1 MTLDSQQQ
9 FLHGLQQV
17 IDKIKA
23 CPRHCMC
30 KRCNKETLKYSHV
43 LSKSQILKPI
53 SRDSKIYQFE
63 YRPLYFLQNQVQYQL
78 KGINHAFSFKG
89 FCSVHD
95 NDLFV
100 SIEPS
105 RGYVDWSDVKN
116 QYLLGYRT
124 LCRELSIQEI
134 VYDINEH
141 LLNYSESD
149 YPSYKFDLYLRK
161 ENLLCSAN
169 TLNHYK
175 TMLEN
180 GIFDGDYTGYRF
192 EHIELPFQ
200 FDLCVCSPIYVDDGR
215 GVCFKYNYQ
224 ESNIVMIFPYCGK
237 TEIIIGY
244 SKDFDNVWMNH
255 ILPEFKSF
263 DPLRLSRAFA
273 NVLYRAEFN
282 AMSPAL
288 YEALNPDLVKL
299 FFDSFMQNA
308 SVYSLDINGVEDL
321 FLEPLRLLCKD

>member
-9 FLHGLQQV
+9 FLHDLQQV

-23 CPRHCMC
+23 CSRHCMC
-30 KRCNKETLKYSHV
+30 TLCHKEALKYSHV

-63 YRPLYFLQNQVQYQL
+63 HRPLYFLQEQVQYQL

-95 NDLFV
+95 NDLFFP
-100 SIEPS
+100 IEPS

-124 LCRELSIQEI
+124 LCRELATQEI
-134 VYDINEH
+134 VYEINGH
-141 LLNYSESD
+141 LLLYSESND
-149 YPSYKFDLYLRK
+149 PFYKFNLARGKD
-161 ENLLCSAN
+161 NLLISTE
-169 TLNHYK
+169 TLKHYK
-175 TMLEN
+175 FLLEKGVFN
-180 GIFDGDYTGYRF
+180 GDYSKYNF

-200 FDLCVCSPIYVDDGR
+200 FDLCVCSPIHVDDGR
-215 GVCFKYNYQ
+215 GPCFKYNYQ
-224 ESNIVMIFPYCGK
+224 ESNIVMIFPYYGK

-244 SKDFDNVWMNH
+244 SRDFDNVWMNH

-288 YEALNPDLVKL
+288 YESLNPDLVKL
-299 FFDSFMQNA
+299 FLDTFMQNA
-308 SVYSLDINGVEDL
+308 SVYSLDIYGVEDL
-321 FLEPLRLLCKD
+321 FLKPLTKLLS